1 MPSSENTVDT
11 RWFGTDRMGI
21 AKSLYKSYDYIT
33 SQVSRVIEVA
43 LSLTYDLYHSYINKK
58 DTDKHIQEQVAKIKK
73 LIEINGFELLYTSK
87 KFATTPDSKKILENE
102 FKKQLDACDCDVVSM
117 GVTSITKDSL
127 ISDDTFGNYVTGLAC
142 FTPTQDIGLSIDP
155 DTYLTA
161 VGLLR
166 NELSK
171 SESGSEPY
179 NTDFHIAVDVA
190 TVEKEFPFIKNYA
203 WAESNIESFGIQVVP
218 ILTKVRKALGGLEG
232 DFSTIPEFRY
242 KINIDINRLI
252 YTFSKMY
259 DPSNLTTPF
268 ADGEND
274 KDTYISNGLSI
285 FKNLPELITRKAILE
300 TYNNGE
306 MIYGNWN
313 GFINR
318 LNCSINKFYK
328 LEGVTNIIHKLSH
341 FNSNALKSMTFDFNE
356 FIGEWC
362 THNVSDYVKFE
373 QYDEF
378 VGALYDAT
386 SRYTNDEDRFM
397 KQIAGTYISKLFSVY
412 FTSSVLTNMTLNQE
426 NNIKKLHCGRYCRE
440 FYESYKSH
448 ELLESTTK
456 IADYNIKDFIQS
468 IIKEQATSNMFKP
481 YEIKLTSG
489 ENAYF
494 VYCKMT
500 RADWMNELTANFGLI
515 SIVRTASTLI
525 KTDPKVL
532 NGIHKSLN
540 SVYSALRASFKSG
553 LSRLLCQHF
562 LDNITDLYKSLIG
575 WSRYEGYDKQWC
587 PTFDMVY
594 LREKNP
600 EYLYT
605 TKVEQFLQ
613 SIYDN
618 LTSSGFIPVTM
629 DADVVPWYVRQNL

>member
-1 MPSSENTVDT
+1 MPSSTNTADT
-11 RWFGTDRMGI
+11 RWFGADRTGI

-43 LSLTYDLYHSYINKK
+43 LSLTYDLYHSYVNKK
-58 DTDKHIQEQVAKIKK
+58 DTDENIKQQLTMIKK
-73 LIEINGFELLYTSK
+73 RSEVDSFDLIYTSK
-87 KFATTPDSKKILENE
+87 KFATTPDSKKVLENE
-102 FKKQLDACDCDVVSM
+102 FKKQLDSCDSDVSI
-117 GVTSITKDSL
+117 GVTSITKNDT
-127 ISDDTFGNYVTGLAC
+127 IDTFGSYVTGLAC
-142 FTPTQDIGLSIDP
+142 FTSTQDIGLSIDP
-155 DTYLTA
+155 NTYLTT

-171 SESGSEPY
+171 AESGFEPF
-179 NTDFHIAVDVA
+179 NTEFHISVDVA

-203 WAESNIESFGIQVVP
+203 WAESNIESFGVQVVP

-259 DPSNLTTPF
+259 DPSDLTAPF

-328 LEGVTNIIHKLSH
+328 SEGITNIIHKLSH
-341 FNSNALKSMTFDFNE
+341 FNSDALKSVTFNFNE
-356 FIGEWC
+356 FVGEWC
-362 THNVSDYVKFE
+362 AHLVSDYVNF
-373 QYDEF
+373 DPF
-378 VGALYDAT
+378 DDFIGALYDAT
-386 SRYTNDEDRFM
+386 SRYSTDEDRFM
-397 KQIAGTYISKLFSVY
+397 KGIIGTYISKLFSVY

-440 FYESYKSH
+440 FYESYKGH

-481 YEIKLTSG
+481 YETKLTSG

-500 RADWMNELTANFGLI
+500 RAEWMEELTANFGLI

-525 KTDPKVL
+525 KSDPKTL
-532 NGIHKSLN
+532 DGIHKSLN
-540 SVYSALRASFKSG
+540 NIFSALRMSFKSG
-553 LSRLLCQHF
+553 LSRLLEQRF
-562 LDNITDLYKSLIG
+562 MYNIDDLFKNLIG
-575 WSRYEGYDKQWC
+575 CTAYDGARWWYKC
-587 PTFDMVY
+587 PTFDLVY
-594 LREKNP
+594 FQGDKP
-600 EYLYT
+600 TSLYET
-605 TKVEQFLQ
+605 NVERFLQ
-613 SIYDN
+613 SIFDN

-629 DADVVPWYVRQNL
+629 DADVVPWYRQDPN